1 MRTNVNTFVT
11 ERGGKLVKK
20 ISDLCRERGISLAEL
35 ERQCKLKART
45 VYRWD
50 SNIPSVEKV
59 KAVAEFLGVTVDELL
74 KKEEDSD

>member
-50 SNIPSVEKV
+50 GNIPSVEKV
-59 KAVAEFLGVTVDELL
+59 KTVAEFLGVTVDELL
-74 KKEEDSD
+74 KKGEDSD